1 MKTKIRRKRLI
12 LTCLLLGMTLGLWSQ
27 QVTLKFKNAKV
38 EKVLMEIKKQT
49 GYGLVFSDDLLDV
62 NRLVS
67 IQVEKTSIEQALEH
81 LLVGTNL
88 TTEVRNKKIYFVEK
102 KGVAEQLQKGQ
113 AALRKIN
120 GVVKDLSGNPLI
132 GASVKEK
139 GTSNGTI
146 TDLDGRFTLNVA
158 GNGVLQLSY
167 IGFLTQE
174 INLKGT
180 EKEIVASLKEDAQV
194 LNEVVVTALGIKREE
209 KALGYSVQK
218 VSGENLSTVKTVD
231 FATNLTGKVAGLN
244 VGNSTEFN
252 KAPEITLRGEKP
264 LLVVDGVPY
273 NNLSLRDIAADDIES
288 VDVLKGATASALYG
302 ARGGSGAIMIT
313 TKRGKK
319 EGLQVEINNST
330 MVNAGYL
337 RKPEVQ
343 TSYSTGQGG
352 KYLAGSY
359 VWGDRLDIGR
369 EANQYNPFTYE
380 WEMQPLVSK
389 GKDNLKNFQEF
400 SFVTNTNVNVTQKG
414 KYGSFR
420 TSLTHVYNKGQWP
433 NEKLNKITYSVAGDM
448 NFGKFKSDA
457 GLTYNKRFYPNM
469 GGTGYG
475 GGGYLYN
482 LLIWSGVDFDI
493 RDYKN
498 YWLKEDEQSNWMDRS
513 WYENPYY
520 IAHEITASN
529 NYDVVNGFI
538 NASYDILPWLKATM
552 RSGMDLGI
560 SSSEYKTP
568 VGATAGW
575 GGRKGY
581 YGISKNTNF
590 SINNDV
596 MLLGKYNWSNF
607 AIDGLLGGSIYYLNN
622 DNLNSN
628 TDGGLIVPGY
638 YSLNASVDPAKTGKS
653 YSKKQVNSVYGKLSA
668 SWKSTFFIDV
678 TGRNDWSSTLPE
690 ETRSYFY
697 PSVAGSVIL
706 SELMPL
712 PKFWDFWKI
721 RGSWTVTKK
730 DLGIYAINQVYK
742 ITTDVW
748 DNMTAAYAPTE
759 LKDAIISPATSRSYE
774 FGTAFHF
781 LDNRLRLDLTYYNNL
796 NYNNSRLAR
805 ISSTTGYYNTLVN
818 FGEEQVRK
826 GFEITVFGDIIKR
839 KDLNWSATFNW
850 ARDRYYYAEIDP
862 VYSTQKKWVAKG
874 KRWDWISAYDYQRD
888 AVGNVIHG
896 KDGMPLIN
904 QYESLQGYTS
914 PDWMFGLSSELKY
927 KNFTL
932 NISIDGKVGGMA
944 HAQIDQA
951 MWNSGSHID
960 SDNQYRY
967 EEVVNGN
974 KTFIG
979 QGVKVVSGSAEW
991 DADGN
996 IIRDDRVFAPND
1008 KVVSYETYMTRINP
1022 YVGSVRTQNLLDKT
1036 FVKLRSLAVSYSLPE
1051 AFCHKI
1057 GLKKADLGL
1066 VGQNLFMWTK
1076 EFKFSDPDVGSE
1088 SINSPSIRYMGFN
1101 IKLNF

>member
-27 QVTLKFKNAKV
+27 QVTLKFKNTKV
-38 EKVLMEIKKQT
+38 ERVLMEIKNQT

-88 TTEVRNKKIYFVEK
+88 TTEIRNKKIYFVEK
-102 KGVAEQLQKGQ
+102 RGVAQQQNGK
-113 AALRKIN
+113 AARKIN
-120 GVVKDLSGNPLI
+120 GVVKDLGGNPLI

-146 TDLDGRFTLNVA
+146 TDVDGHFSLNVT
-158 GNGVLQLSY
+158 GNEALVLSY
-167 IGFLTQE
+167 IGYTTQE
-174 INLKGT
+174 IVLKPH
-180 EKEIVASLKEDAQV
+180 EKELIVSLKEDAQV

-218 VSGENLSTVKTVD
+218 VSGENLSKVKGVD

-252 KAPEITLRGEKP
+252 KAPSITLRGETP

-319 EGLQVEINNST
+319 EGLHVEVNNST
-330 MVNAGYL
+330 MINAGYL

-359 VWGDRLDIGR
+359 VWGDKLDIGR
-369 EANQYNPFTYE
+369 EAKQYNPFTHE
-380 WEMQPLVSK
+380 LEMQPLVSK
-389 GKDNLKNFQEF
+389 GKNNLKNFQEF
-400 SFVTNTNVNVTQKG
+400 SFITNTNVNVTQKG

-448 NFGKFKSDA
+448 TFGKFKSDA

-482 LLIWSGVDFDI
+482 LLIWSGADFDI

-520 IAHEITASN
+520 IANEITSSN
-529 NYDVVNGFI
+529 NYDVINGFV

-552 RSGMDLGI
+552 RSGMDLGV

-568 VGATAGW
+568 IGATAGW

-581 YGISKNTNF
+581 YGISKYTNF

-596 MLLGKYNWSNF
+596 MLLAKYNWGSF
-607 AIDGLLGGSIYYLNN
+607 ALDGLFGGSIYYLNN
-622 DNLNSN
+622 DSMSSN

-668 SWKSTFFIDV
+668 SWKSMFFLDL
-678 TGRNDWSSTLPE
+678 TGRNDWSSTLPQQ
-690 ETRSYFY
+690 TRSYFY

-706 SELMPL
+706 SEFLPL
-712 PKFWDFWKI
+712 PDFWDFWKI
-721 RGSWTVTKK
+721 RGSWTMTKK

-748 DNMTAAYAPTE
+748 DDMTAAYAPTE

-774 FGTAFHF
+774 FGSAFHF

-826 GFEITVFGDIIKR
+826 GFEVTLFGEIIKGQ
-839 KDLNWSATFNW
+839 DLNWNATINW

-862 VYSTQKKWVAKG
+862 VYSTQKKWVDKG
-874 KRWDWISAYDYQRD
+874 KRWDWLSAYDYQKD
-888 AVGNVIHG
+888 QAGHIIHG

-904 QYESLQGYTS
+904 QYETLQGYTS
-914 PDWMFGLSSELKY
+914 PDWMFGVSSELTY

-932 NISIDGKVGGMA
+932 NINIDGKVGGMA

-974 KTFIG
+974 KTFVG
-979 QGVKVVSGSAEW
+979 EGVKVVSGSAEW

-1008 KVVSYETYMTRINP
+1008 KVVSYETYMTRVNP

-1036 FVKLRSLAVSYSLPE
+1036 FVKLRSLAIGYTFSDV
-1051 AFCHKI
+1051 FCHKI
-1057 GLKKADLGL
+1057 GLQKAHVGL
-1066 VGQNLFMWTK
+1066 VGQNLLMWTK
-1076 EFKFSDPDVGSE
+1076 DFKFSDPDVGSE
-1088 SINSPSIRYMGFN
+1088 SINSPSIRYLGFN